1 MTSGD
6 SSRVHPPTAAGR
18 LVSVCLAG
26 ALGALAA
33 CSADPA
39 SSAGGAGRL
48 VAGYENAERAA
59 WSDFD
64 SAVSSAL
71 MRNQVAVVER
81 VNVSDTERRW
91 TLRSATDEPG
101 WLTAA
106 IPASGTEPWDDS
118 VEYHC
123 SIGLFGEPER
133 EAAFIE
139 SVRAWRPKHPR

>member
-6 SSRVHPPTAAGR
+6 SSRLHLRTAAGR
-18 LVSVCLAG
+18 SVSVCLAA
-26 ALGALAA
+26 ALGCLGA
-33 CSADPA
+33 CSADPGA
-39 SSAGGAGRL
+39 SAGGAGRL

-59 WSDFD
+59 WRDFD

-81 VNVSDTERRW
+81 INVSETERRW

-101 WLTAA
+101 WLTAT
-106 IPASGTEPWDDS
+106 IPASGTEPWDEA

-133 EAAFIE
+133 EAALIE
-139 SVRAWRPKHPR
+139 SVRAWRPKHAR